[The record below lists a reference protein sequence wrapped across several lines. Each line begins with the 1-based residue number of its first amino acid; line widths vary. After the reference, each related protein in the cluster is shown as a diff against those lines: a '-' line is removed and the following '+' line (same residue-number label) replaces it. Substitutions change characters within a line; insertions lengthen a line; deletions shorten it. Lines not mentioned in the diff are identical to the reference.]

1 MNFGLLIGLTRA
13 RVALLIAG
21 LAWFVGLDASLAVR
35 VGIAALVVI
44 GVAGDGWVDE
54 QRIRHRHEQPATDRT
69 RTPA

>member
-21 LAWFVGLDASLAVR
+21 LAWFVGLDAPLAVR
-35 VGIAALVVI
+35 VLIAVLVI
-44 GVAGDGWVDE
+44 AGVAGDGWVDE
-54 QRIRHRHEQPATDRT
+54 QRIRHQPAPDRT